1 MHKMPDGTV
10 MKDSD
15 HVEAMKKGGKV
26 VKKKTGK
33 TRASATAIVNIHM
46 GRKASKTP
54 TQPPRGP
61 SQVSQL
67 LGVVNALANR
77 AIGGFF
83 AEPNKPLSAVPQVPN
98 VLNIQPEPNRP
109 LSAIQPAPVSI
120 QVEQEQEQKEVET
133 FFQQKKRLLRE
144 RRAKI
149 EEEKAQ
155 ELRDQRFRS
164 EEEKA
169 QQLRDRRFRSGEM
182 ERMGDEGPP
191 LAQPELGQ
199 RLAIPPAPKPLEM
212 YPRDFFMRES
222 KEKKE
227 KEKK

>member
-1 MHKMPDGTV
+1 MSETV
-10 MKDSD
+10 NY
-15 HVEAMKKGGKV
+15 KKGGKV

-33 TRASATAIVNIHM
+33 TRASATAIVNINM

-54 TQPPRGP
+54 TQQPRGP

-77 AIGGFF
+77 AIPIPYGGFF
-83 AEPNKPLSAVPQVPN
+83 GEPNKPLSAIQPAPN
-98 VLNIQPEPNRP
+98 VLNIQPEPNKP
-109 LSAIQPAPVSI
+109 LSAIQAV
-120 QVEQEQEQKEVET
+120 QEQEQKEVET
-133 FFQQKKRLLRE
+133 FFQEKKRLLRE
-144 RRAKI
+144 RKAKI
-149 EEEKAQ
+149 EEEQAQ

-191 LAQPELGQ
+191 LAQPELGP
-199 RLAIPPAPKPLEM
+199 RLAIPPAPKPLEIF
-212 YPRDFFMRES
+212 PRDFFIREP